1 MTDFNVEKIRND
13 FPILS
18 RKVNGKNLVYLDN
31 AATSQKPNLV
41 INSLSDYYTNYNS
54 NVHRGVHKLSVEAT
68 DEYDN
73 SRVKVAEF
81 INASPN
87 ETIWTRGTSESLN
100 IVSIGLIDKVN
111 SGDNIVV
118 SRMEH
123 HSNLVPWQQLCKK
136 KNAELR
142 YLDHDL
148 EGRIDLSKAKN
159 VIDKKTKI
167 IAITHMSNVLGVI
180 NPIAELREMS
190 KKNGTILILDGAQSV
205 PHFPVDMKQI
215 DCDFFTF
222 SAHKMLGPTGIGVLY
237 GKIDLLEEMEPIYFG
252 GDMISEVTY
261 EDAKWNDL
269 PYKFEAGTPNIADAI
284 ATGYAVDY
292 LVQVG
297 MDKIAEH
304 EDNITAYALE
314 KIKEL
319 PSFTIIGPSDMENRG
334 GVISFNHD
342 TVHPHDVG
350 EILDKFGVAIRTG
363 HHCAMPL
370 VRSYEIVAACR
381 ASFYLYNTYEEIDI
395 FIDSLKEAESYFN
408 TSKF

>member
-123 HSNLVPWQQLCKK
+123 HSNLVPWQQFAL
-136 KNAELR
+136 
-142 YLDHDL
+142 
-148 EGRIDLSKAKN
+148 
-159 VIDKKTKI
+159 
-167 IAITHMSNVLGVI
+167 
-180 NPIAELREMS
+180 
-190 KKNGTILILDGAQSV
+190 
-205 PHFPVDMKQI
+205 
-215 DCDFFTF
+215 
-222 SAHKMLGPTGIGVLY
+222 
-237 GKIDLLEEMEPIYFG
+237 
-252 GDMISEVTY
+252 
-261 EDAKWNDL
+261 
-269 PYKFEAGTPNIADAI
+269 
-284 ATGYAVDY
+284 
-292 LVQVG
+292 QVY
-297 MDKIAEH
+297 H
-304 EDNITAYALE
+304 
-314 KIKEL
+314 
-319 PSFTIIGPSDMENRG
+319 
-334 GVISFNHD
+334 
-342 TVHPHDVG
+342 
-350 EILDKFGVAIRTG
+350 
-363 HHCAMPL
+363 
-370 VRSYEIVAACR
+370 
-381 ASFYLYNTYEEIDI
+381 
-395 FIDSLKEAESYFN
+395 
-408 TSKF
+408 

>member
-395 FIDSLKEAESYFN
+395 FIDSLKEAESYFK